1 MGSTLSFLTC
11 ADTTSSAESTIYYF
25 SKKGRHWCPLGTHID
40 LTGPDQERRLG
51 EVIFL
56 RIGTECTSGLVQLLP
71 ETAIEHRPTASQAFE
86 VNYILKSNDD
96 VDEKNLVV
104 GQTIVVKKTGERLY
118 PLGCA
123 IHLTDQNFRFVAAA
137 RIEELEIEAGQT
149 TVVARIVTVY
159 SEHASTMLSAVNQA
173 MEEANKN
180 HSA

>member
-1 MGSTLSFLTC
+1 VHS
-11 ADTTSSAESTIYYF
+11 
-25 SKKGRHWCPLGTHID
+25 
-40 LTGPDQERRLG
+40 GPDQERRLG
-51 EVIFL
+51 EVVFL
-56 RIGTECTSGLVQLLP
+56 RIGTECTSGLVQLIP
-71 ETAIEHRPTASQAFE
+71 ETAIEHRPTASPAFE

-96 VDEKNLVV
+96 VDEENLVV

-137 RIEELEIEAGQT
+137 RIEELEIEVGQT